1 MLLLSFICQIYAS
14 KNVIVIYL
22 SCKLRFRKRKIILFN
37 MLYCKTLND
46 RDVTSSN
53 VMLKFNRLLSQTET
67 MTQHIRV
74 IHAVHYDRHDCVHFS
89 QIDLDYHILV

>member
-1 MLLLSFICQIYAS
+1 
-14 KNVIVIYL
+14 
-22 SCKLRFRKRKIILFN
+22 
-37 MLYCKTLND
+37 
-46 RDVTSSN
+46 
-53 VMLKFNRLLSQTET
+53 MLKFNRLLSQTET